1 MSGLAVLLLA
11 APSFGLSLQPPTLTP
26 LFDLSVETVPALVSS
41 AQLDEEESAVAG
53 DEGGDA
59 AESVSKS
66 EQSDQAEPSAQS
78 EQAEYAAQT
87 KERNSLI
94 KVHRPLGIATWL
106 AMTATVVLG
115 TIQYYNLY
123 GFFDDIGS
131 NPCVTG
137 DAIFGQE
144 QCSGTPWPHAVAAG
158 VTTGLYAATF
168 TISLMMPDPD
178 DLSTGKGEFASTLRL
193 HKLLRWVHFSGMVAQ
208 ALIGVFIANDF
219 LDRANDYDTLQI
231 LATAHLASGF
241 ITYGALSWAG
251 ALMTF

>member
-26 LFDLSVETVPALVSS
+26 LFDLSVETVPALVAS
-41 AQLDEEESAVAG
+41 AQPDDDVDTGGALAG
-53 DEGGDA
+53 EGDA
-59 AESVSKS
+59 AESVSEAEKT
-66 EQSDQAEPSAQS
+66 EQDD
-78 EQAEYAAQT
+78 YAAQT

-144 QCSGTPWPHAVAAG
+144 QCSGTPWPHLIGAG

-168 TISLMMPDPD
+168 TVSLMMPDPD
-178 DLSTGKGEFASTLRL
+178 DLSSGKGEFASTLRL

-219 LDRANDYDTLQI
+219 LDRANDYETLQI

>member
-1 MSGLAVLLLA
+1 
-11 APSFGLSLQPPTLTP
+11 LTP
-26 LFDLSVETVPALVSS
+26 LLDLSVEVPALVAAAQPEGEEDS
-41 AQLDEEESAVAG
+41 AGASA
-53 DEGGDA
+53 DGDA
-59 AESVSKS
+59 ADGDAADSAS
-66 EQSDQAEPSAQS
+66 EAEKT
-78 EQAEYAAQT
+78 EKDDYAAQT

-144 QCSGTPWPHAVAAG
+144 QCSGTPWPHAIAAG

-168 TISLMMPDPD
+168 TVSLMMPDPD
-178 DLSTGKGEFASTLRL
+178 DLSSGKGEFASTLRL

-208 ALIGVFIANDF
+208 ALLGVFIANDF

>member
-11 APSFGLSLQPPTLTP
+11 APSFGLSLRPPTVTP
-26 LFDLSVETVPALVSS
+26 LLDLSVEVVPALV
-41 AQLDEEESAVAG
+41 AGAAGQPEEDEAAAG
-53 DEGGDA
+53 APGDDEGSGE
-59 AESVSKS
+59 AEAGQT
-66 EQSDQAEPSAQS
+66 EQDD
-78 EQAEYAAQT
+78 YVAQT

-94 KVHRPLGIATWL
+94 KVHRPLGIATWI
-106 AMTATVVLG
+106 AMTAAVTLG

-144 QCSGTPWPHAVAAG
+144 QCSGTPWPHLIAAG

-168 TISLMMPDPD
+168 TVSLMMPDPD
-178 DLSTGKGEFASTLRL
+178 DLSSGKGEFASTLRM

-208 ALIGVFIANDF
+208 ALLGVFIANDF
-219 LDRANDYDTLQI
+219 LDRANDYETLQI
-231 LATAHLASGF
+231 LATAHLATGF

>member
-1 MSGLAVLLLA
+1 MMSGLAVLLLA

-26 LFDLSVETVPALVSS
+26 LFDLSVETVPALVSR
-41 AQLDEEESAVAG
+41 AQVEDEDSVAADG
-53 DEGGDA
+53 DGGDA

-66 EQSDQAEPSAQS
+66 DQAEQS
-78 EQAEYAAQT
+78 EQDEYAAQT

-178 DLSTGKGEFASTLRL
+178 DLSSGKGEFASTLRL

-208 ALIGVFIANDF
+208 ALIGIFIANDF

>member
-1 MSGLAVLLLA
+1 MTGLAVLLLA
-11 APSFGLSLQPPTLTP
+11 APSLGLSLQPPTLTP
-26 LFDLSVETVPALVSS
+26 LIDLTVQVVPALS
-41 AQLDEEESAVAG
+41 ATQLDEDGSGPGAG
-53 DEGGDA
+53 SEGEADEAGEGGEDGADA
-59 AESVSKS
+59 ADTA
-66 EQSDQAEPSAQS
+66 EQDD
-78 EQAEYAAQT
+78 YVAQT

-94 KVHRPLGIATWL
+94 KIHRPLGIATWV
-106 AMTATVVLG
+106 AMTAAITLG

-144 QCSGTPWPHAVAAG
+144 QCSGTPWPHLISAG
-158 VTTGLYAATF
+158 LTTGLYAATF
-168 TISLMMPDPD
+168 TVSLMMPDPD
-178 DLSTGKGEFASTLRL
+178 DLSSGKGEFASTLRM
-193 HKLLRWVHFSGMVAQ
+193 HKLLRWVHFGGMVAQ
-208 ALIGVFIANDF
+208 AVLGIIIANDV

-241 ITYGALSWAG
+241 ITYGALTWAG